1 MVQTLLNNLV
11 TDWFGKLETARCN
24 PWDGKVL
31 FRDIYSLSGVKVSG
45 KIEDHRTVLTL
56 EAWKDCGFD
65 FLGKRTAMKQ
75 GEVRNFQM

>member
-11 TDWFGKLETARCN
+11 TDWFGKLEIARCN